1 MKMRICFQSARFK
14 TSRLLA
20 GIVALAAVALGSVD
34 AAAEE
39 PQPEAAA
46 WRVVVTAKF
55 TLPQVARPIAGSEQ
69 TVMAAAW
76 QPPGGEVRLLSQNQF
91 AALQLD
97 WAAFTAQT
105 GKSAS
110 SELAHLQPE
119 LIRDAR
125 GVLECA
131 ILRAGKSGDGDVTGV
146 VLAPDFLKRFAPL
159 FGSKLL
165 VAIPNGR
172 TVFLFPKLASRYP
185 DYAQR
190 VLAAY
195 RESTHPVS
203 REVYELSAEGLR
215 AIGAYEEP

>member
-1 MKMRICFQSARFK
+1 MKMRICFQSARSK

-20 GIVALAAVALGSVD
+20 GGVALAAFALGCGN

-39 PQPEAAA
+39 ASPEAAA

-55 TLPQVARPIAGSEQ
+55 TLPQVSQPIAGSHD
-69 TVMAAAW
+69 TVLAAAW
-76 QPPGGEVRLLSQNQF
+76 KTPDGEGRTLSQNQF
-91 AALQLD
+91 AALHLD

-105 GKSAS
+105 GASAS
-110 SELAHLQPE
+110 TELAKLQPE

-131 ILRAGKSGDGDVTGV
+131 ILRAGQPDDDVTGV
-146 VLAPDFLKRFAPL
+146 VLTPDFLKRFAPL

-165 VAIPNGR
+165 LAIPDRR
-172 TVFLFPKLASRYP
+172 TVYLFPKLASRYP
-185 DYAQR
+185 DYAER
-190 VLAAY
+190 VLAVY
-195 RESTHPVS
+195 RKSAHPVS
-203 REVYELSAEGLR
+203 REVYELSAAGLR